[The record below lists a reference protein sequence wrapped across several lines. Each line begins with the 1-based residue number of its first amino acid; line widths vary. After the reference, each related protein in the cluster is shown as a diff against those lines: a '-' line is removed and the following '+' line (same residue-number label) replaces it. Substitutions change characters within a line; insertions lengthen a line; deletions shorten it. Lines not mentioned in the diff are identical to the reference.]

1 MRDERRRWGREMG
14 MGDGDGRWGWEMGM
28 GDESRVKSEE
38 RMNDEDCTFSELS
51 M

>member
-14 MGDGDGRWGWEMGM
+14 MGD
-28 GDESRVKSEE
+28 ESRVNSEE

>member
-1 MRDERRRWGREMG
+1 MSYERGET
-14 MGDGDGRWGWEMGM
+14 EMGM